1 MSSDL
6 QLVEWCLR
14 FTTVPFK
21 PLVDQGFTT
30 VPFKPLVDQG
40 FTTVPFKPLG
50 LIKDSQQYPLNLWWM
65 TDFFLFMW
73 RSVRHKFNNLY

>member
-1 MSSDL
+1 L
-6 QLVEWCLR
+6 QDGRLYIYNLDYKEENLFYSINRTFPFKPLVDQG

-40 FTTVPFKPLG
+40 FTTVPFKPLVDDG
-50 LIKDSQQYPLNLWWM
+50 L
-65 TDFFLFMW
+65 FLIYVEK
-73 RSVRHKFNNLY
+73 R

>member
-40 FTTVPFKPLG
+40 FTTVPFKPLVDDG
-50 LIKDSQQYPLNLWWM
+50 L
-65 TDFFLFMW
+65 FLIYVEK
-73 RSVRHKFNNLY
+73 R